1 MKCLFVLLVCGVLLP
16 EAVRSAVWPLDSATM
31 TVPGT
36 PAQSYFV
43 YVPKGK
49 QFDAVHLR
57 GRIVGAGR
65 SNVLA
70 IYLDGQL
77 IKILR
82 PGNGDTLDATLPAL
96 SAGFHRIRL
105 TGSPTTRMPEH
116 QVGVQCPPS
125 YSLPMSVEDLI
136 LRYQPSQVRAPWLAG
151 LPDGLFNPSYPRK
164 RPWLGAMVLSPLS
177 TASET
182 AALRLASDF
191 SANTGLRF
199 SVGNDPQA
207 DFRIILRQ
215 NSWNG
220 AIAWIKIQEPEPTN
234 VDEETVLRPRVPT
247 LTITYGDATSLNN
260 AVNALLDKDYRRQLR
275 ASEAQVSG
283 TVAEPRWGT
292 LHSPET
298 LSELGLAD
306 MTMAGDQKLGL
317 TLVYPTY
324 WQPTGP
330 IKGSLVVRS
339 QAGLPEDAHLN
350 VWLNSMLA
358 GSASLKYLRSSKIQQ
373 NIGIDSAQV
382 PDSTT
387 FSLQLNAV
395 LDQYGFCQQ
404 LTPGRLWVNAQKSTL
419 KFPHRDK
426 SGIMQLLPT
435 LVARPLIST
444 DRSDAALDAA
454 LAIVQEEASVTD
466 YKPLPYQVVGT
477 SGQKDGRGAVSVDAL
492 YIGVD
497 ANAVKMFANAQSPR
511 INSMYIEHAV
521 WLHATQDGRVNILAS
536 HAQSLRDFAAIWSK
550 AVQHI
555 PDGTRDALVGT
566 DSGHVLVLRAAP
578 FMGVRL
584 GNQLNNHDLEYGAI
598 IVLALLA
605 AGAALFLWLWW
616 SRRGVQ

>member
-1 MKCLFVLLVCGVLLP
+1 MKCLFVVLLCGVLLP
-16 EAVRSAVWPLDSATM
+16 NAVRSAEWPLDSATM
-31 TVPGT
+31 TVAGAPS
-36 PAQSYFV
+36 QSYFV

-49 QFDAVHLR
+49 QFDAVHLC

-77 IKILR
+77 IKTLR
-82 PGNGDTLDATLPAL
+82 PRNADTVDAALPAL

-105 TGSPTTRMPEH
+105 TGSPTTRIPEH
-116 QVGVQCPPS
+116 QIGVQCPPS

-136 LRYQPSQVRAPWLAG
+136 LRYQPSGVRAPWLAR
-151 LPDGLFNPSYPRK
+151 LPDGLFNRSYPRE
-164 RPWLGAMVLSPLS
+164 RPWFGTIVLSPLS

-191 SANTGLRF
+191 SANTELRF
-199 SVGNDPQA
+199 TVGNNPQA

-215 NSWNG
+215 HSWNG
-220 AIAWIKIQEPEPTN
+220 ATARIRLREPESMR
-234 VDEETVLRPRVPT
+234 VGEETVLRPRVPT
-247 LTITYGDATSLNN
+247 LTITYGDAASLNN
-260 AVNALLDKDYRRQLR
+260 AVNALLDKEYRRQLR
-275 ASEAQVSG
+275 VSEAQVVG

-306 MTMAGDQKLGL
+306 MIMAGDQKLNL
-317 TLVYPTY
+317 TLAYPKY

-330 IKGSLVVRS
+330 IKGHLEVRS

-350 VWLNSMLA
+350 VWLNGMLA
-358 GSASLKYLRSSKIQQ
+358 GSASLNDLDSRKIQRS
-373 NIGIDSAQV
+373 IGIDSTRV

-404 LTPGRLWVNAQKSTL
+404 LTPGKLWVNVEQSTL
-419 KFPHRDK
+419 KLPHRDK

-444 DRSDAALDAA
+444 DRSRAALDAA
-454 LAIVQEEASVTD
+454 LAIVQEEGSVTD
-466 YKPLPYQVVGT
+466 GKPLPYRIVRAGK
-477 SGQKDGRGAVSVDAL
+477 QKDGTGAASVDAL

-497 ANAVKMFANAQSPR
+497 ANAVKVFADAQSPR
-511 INSMYIEHAV
+511 INPTYIEHAV
-521 WLHATQDGRVNILAS
+521 WLHATQNGRVNILAS
-536 HAQSLRDFAAIWSK
+536 RAQSLRDLSAIWSK
-550 AVQHI
+550 AVKHI
-555 PDGTRDALVGT
+555 PDGTRDALVDT
-566 DSGHVLVLRAAP
+566 DSGQVLVLRATP
-578 FMGVRL
+578 FMAVSL
-584 GNQLNNHDLEYGAI
+584 GNQLNTHDFEYEAI
-598 IVLALLA
+598 IVLGLIA
-605 AGAALFLWLWW
+605 AGAVLFLWLWW
-616 SRRGVQ
+616 RRRGV